1 MSAIARVAVS
11 EPGFPLDIPPPSD
24 APSGLD
30 ACVRSFVDGFNLHA
44 HPAEPVDARCRRMV
58 RVLQPHAGALP
69 EAAVE
74 VLRDVAVVAEIAVE
88 RRLRALLARSICPQ
102 AVTWPPLDRGY
113 QISIVPPAT
122 DPAENP

>member
-88 RRLRALLARSICPQ
+88 THLRALLAKNNGPQ
-102 AVTWPPLDRGY
+102 AETWPLLDRGY
-113 QISIVPPAT
+113 HIPIALPETPT
-122 DPAENP
+122 MENP